1 VSASRAPNYAGGVD
15 PRRALPGVDQVLGA
29 LSGLPHD
36 LLVACARDAIAAAR
50 EQISRTG
57 DADAAGPLDEVIA
70 DARRRVRG
78 MQGRL
83 LRPVV
88 NATGVIVHT
97 NLGRAP
103 VGDDALAAA
112 RAVGHGY
119 SNLEYHMDDGRRGS
133 RHEHA
138 GSLLAR
144 ACGAEAGLV
153 VNNNAAAVLLSLAAL
168 ARGREVVVSRG
179 ELVEIGGGFR
189 VPEIMAESGC
199 RLVEVGTTNRTRRS
213 DYAAAVTERT
223 ALVLKVH
230 ASNYRMIGFVESTP
244 VAELAALGAPV
255 MVDAGSGLLDDT
267 TPWLPRRPAWL
278 RDEPG
283 VRQAIEAGAGLVT
296 FSGDKLL
303 GGPQAG
309 VVVGRAGLLAALARH
324 PLARAVRADKLTLA
338 GLQAVA
344 FSYLSGD
351 ATTIPLWRMA
361 TEPLDRL
368 RARAE
373 AVAAAVPTAKVVD
386 TDAVAGGGSLPGL
399 TIPSVGV
406 AVEAPAPA
414 RALRL
419 LREHDIVARI
429 DDDAVVC
436 DLRTVEPADDER
448 VAQALATAAG

>member
-1 VSASRAPNYAGGVD
+1 MD
-15 PRRALPGVDQVLGA
+15 PRRALPGVDQVLAA
-29 LSGLPHD
+29 LSGLPHE

-50 EQISRTG
+50 GRVSRG
-57 DADAAGPLDEVIA
+57 QQPDDAVSVDEVIA
-70 DARRRVRG
+70 DARRRVELVRV
-78 MQGRL
+78 RL

-103 VGDDALAAA
+103 IGDDALAAA
-112 RAVGHGY
+112 RAIGRGY
-119 SNLEYHMDDGRRGS
+119 SNLEYRMDDGERGS

-213 DYAAAVTERT
+213 DYAAAVGSDT

-230 ASNYRMIGFVESTP
+230 ASNYRMVGFVESAP
-244 VAELAALGAPV
+244 VAELTPLGPPV
-255 MVDAGSGLLDDT
+255 MVDAGSGLLDET

-283 VRQAIEAGAGLVT
+283 IRQAVEAGAALVT

-309 VVVGRAGLLAALARH
+309 VVVGRSDLVAALAAH
-324 PLARAVRADKLTLA
+324 PLARAMRADKLTLA

-351 ATTIPLWRMA
+351 ATAIPLWRMA
-361 TEPLDRL
+361 TAPLDGL
-368 RARAE
+368 RTRAE
-373 AVAAAVPTAKVVD
+373 SIAAAVPAAKVVD
-386 TDAVAGGGSLPGL
+386 TEAVAGGGSLPGS

-406 AVEAPAPA
+406 GVEVEAAA
-414 RALRL
+414 RALAR
-419 LREHDIVARI
+419 LREHDVVARI

-436 DLRTVEPADDER
+436 DLRTVDPADDER
-448 VAQALATAAG
+448 VARALTAASG